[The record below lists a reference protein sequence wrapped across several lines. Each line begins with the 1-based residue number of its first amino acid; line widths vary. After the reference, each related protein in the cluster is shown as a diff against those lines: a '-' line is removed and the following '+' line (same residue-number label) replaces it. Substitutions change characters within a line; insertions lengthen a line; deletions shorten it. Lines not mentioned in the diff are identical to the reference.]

1 VPYCSVPCR
10 ASQSVATWRARQLY
24 ASKAR
29 LQVAIDAAQLGSWQY
44 DPRHRVVSGD
54 TRFKEIFDVIAENGA
69 VVEEIMKR
77 VHPDDAERVWA
88 AFQVALHPADPKPL
102 RE

>member
-1 VPYCSVPCR
+1 
-10 ASQSVATWRARQLY
+10 
-24 ASKAR
+24 
-29 LQVAIDAAQLGSWQY
+29 
-44 DPRHRVVSGD
+44 VVSGD